1 MDTAKFQELLLKFE
15 GRIGP
20 NTLMQGAIVIMVL
33 GLILN
38 ALSIVIPLIGI
49 LGWLLL
55 YPMFCIYAKRLHDGG
70 KPAVWTLAVLGAYIV
85 VGIMLSVILTPMI
98 AGDVMA
104 AAMSGD
110 SAAMM
115 GMGFRIKSFIVAAI
129 GTVVT
134 HLGVAFIVNQFV
146 KGDPEPNA
154 YGPPPADAASPNPL
168 S

>member
-20 NTLMQGAIVIMVL
+20 NSLMQGAIVIMVI

-38 ALSIVIPLIGI
+38 ALTIIIPFIGI
-49 LGWLLL
+49 LGWALL

-85 VGIMLSVILTPMI
+85 VGMVLSVILTPLI
-98 AGDVMA
+98 AGDMVA
-104 AAMSGD
+104 AAMRGD
-110 SAAMM
+110 SAAAL
-115 GMGFRIKSFIVAAI
+115 GMEFRLKSFIIAAI

-146 KGDPEPNA
+146 KGDPAANA
-154 YGPPPADAASPNPL
+154 YGEPPADAASPNPL